1 MTKQKTIKFK
11 RLVER
16 TFKKK
21 ILGQEIEFFA
31 ENCFVGWGFEM
42 GEMIGP
48 VVEDMSDEEIV
59 DIFKEQI
66 KWSLVALARE
76 ILKNDKTK

>member
-16 TFKKK
+16 KFKRK

-31 ENCFVGWGFEM
+31 ENCFVGWDFDM

-48 VVEDMSDEEIV
+48 IVEDMSDDEIV
-59 DIFKEQI
+59 SIFKEQI